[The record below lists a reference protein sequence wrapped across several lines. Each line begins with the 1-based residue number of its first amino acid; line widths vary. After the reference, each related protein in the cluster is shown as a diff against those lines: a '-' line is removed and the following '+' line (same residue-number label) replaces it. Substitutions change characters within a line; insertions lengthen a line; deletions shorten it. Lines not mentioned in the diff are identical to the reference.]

1 MEGHDS
7 AIGASPAGPDITA
20 PDITRLSDADR
31 QILDLVASADSHVWP
46 DEAAA
51 GDEGQGPED
60 NQVPEEDQ
68 GQRGREPGDDA
79 GEAAEADADGDG
91 PNGPQDWGYDLDRM
105 NRLWAMVL
113 IGSKAVMV
121 REQPAGKVE
130 DRIRVVQIEAFR
142 HVYSNRLTQIVGS
155 DGKIKTVTWAKR
167 WEGDRKRRQ
176 FDGVEF
182 HPDPAGGAGTPG
194 YLNLWQGFSYR
205 PDASAGSW
213 AIFRDHMLTNICG
226 GDEALFRWVFGWF
239 AHLMQFPRE
248 RPGTAVVVR
257 GLMGTGKSIMGE
269 VIGSLIAPHY
279 FQVDDPRYI
288 TGQFNAH
295 MSGCLL
301 LQAEE
306 AVWAGDKVAE
316 GRLKGLI
323 TSRTQMIESKGIDPY
338 RLDNYVRVL
347 MTSNEDWV
355 VPAGKDER
363 RYCVLDVADT
373 AKENH
378 GYFREMFEELDN
390 GGRAALLAD
399 LLAFDLSTVN
409 LRQIP
414 RTDALLEQKL
424 RSLDSVDQFLFDR
437 LWDGALLTADDG
449 WPHDGEV
456 LREALHKQYLEAADK
471 IGIKRRA
478 DQRQFG
484 RALNRIIPELKDVRP
499 RAANGVRK
507 RAYVFPDLA
516 ASRAAFERALG
527 QPVTWPAED
536 SGPQP
541 DAYGLAGETGW

>member
-1 MEGHDS
+1 MTGQMQTGHT
-7 AIGASPAGPDITA
+7 GAGLDPTLAVI
-20 PDITRLSDADR
+20 R
-31 QILDLVASADSHVWP
+31 QIEATAS
-46 DEAAA
+46 
-51 GDEGQGPED
+51 GDDGPEAELAD
-60 NQVPEEDQ
+60 ICAEEEQDA
-68 GQRGREPGDDA
+68 RGESAGDDA
-79 GEAAEADADGDG
+79 GEEADDEVETAGEDA
-91 PNGPQDWGYDLDRM
+91 PAGPQDWGYDVERLNRM
-105 NRLWAMVL
+105 WAMVL
-113 IGSKAVMV
+113 IGSQAVMV
-121 REQPAGKVE
+121 REQPTGKVE
-130 DRIRVVQIEAFR
+130 DRIRVIKIEAFR
-142 HVYSNRLTQIVGS
+142 HMYSNRFTQIVGG

-182 HPDPAGGAGTPG
+182 FPDPASDAGTTG
-194 YLNLWQGFSYR
+194 YLNLWQGFSYT
-205 PDASAGSW
+205 PDASAGSY
-213 AIFRDHMLTNICG
+213 AIFRDHVLTNICR

-239 AHLMQFPRE
+239 AHMMQRPRE

-295 MSGCLL
+295 MSACLL

-323 TSRTQMIESKGIDPY
+323 TSRTQMIESKGVDPY

-363 RYCVLDVADT
+363 RYCVLDVAENV
-373 AKENH
+373 KENH
-378 GYFREMFEELDN
+378 EYFGEMFEELDN
-390 GGRAALLAD
+390 GGRSALLAD
-399 LLAFDLSTVN
+399 LLAFDLSSVN

-437 LWDGALLTADDG
+437 LWEGSLLAADDG
-449 WPHDGEV
+449 WPPLGEV
-456 LREALHKQYLEAADK
+456 LRETLHKEYLEAADK

-484 RALNRIIPELKDVRP
+484 RALNRIIPDLKDIRP
-499 RAANGVRK
+499 RSATGVRK
-507 RAYVFPDLA
+507 RAYVFPPLTEC
-516 ASRAAFERALG
+516 RQAFERAVG
-527 QPVTWPAED
+527 QPVTWPSED
-536 SGPQP
+536 MAGAQS
-541 DAYGLAGETGW
+541 AYDLPGETGW